1 MSIQGANNTDEAMRK
16 MLSDLLI
23 DNAQLRI
30 RVNSVIRNVVNTS
43 AAKPEEKEDAVAD
56 GAVPKK
62 TVLNWLLDR

>member
-1 MSIQGANNTDEAMRK
+1 MSIQGANTTDEAMAK
-16 MLSDLLI
+16 MLSDLLT

-30 RVNSVIRNVVNTS
+30 RLNSVIRNAVNTS
-43 AAKPEEKEDAVAD
+43 AAKPEEKEDAD